1 MTTCPGRAPSAV
13 AGCLRGSW
21 VWRERGA
28 DVLGSRGLGG
38 PGGSGPAHVQQGP
51 PAGAS
56 PRAGS
61 MPLTCPLPHPLCPQ
75 ASARPVCGASSRK
88 PVPGPPASCTST
100 RSTPWARGAPPPCPA
115 SPTRRRSRRSTS
127 CWWRWTVSAARAG
140 SQGCSCA
147 LRVCQHWELFLRHVI
162 TRNTAFTFPKS
173 GQ

>member
-88 PVPGPPASCTST
+88 PVPGPPASCILPPLPTQDEPEKVKYGPQTNHIRCPILANLPSAFSCQQPPIRTYLKPSLFPHHSFPTLLLAIYSLPNTSDC
-100 RSTPWARGAPPPCPA
+100 G
-115 SPTRRRSRRSTS
+115 
-127 CWWRWTVSAARAG
+127 
-140 SQGCSCA
+140 
-147 LRVCQHWELFLRHVI
+147 
-162 TRNTAFTFPKS
+162 
-173 GQ
+173 